1 MFSLKQPQPA
11 LPEITSQQLSVSISP
26 SKSENDNKLS
36 SHTDVLKQ
44 NILPDFTFF
53 PILVILTDVNA
64 VWHASLVSSLLLCC
78 VEAGPGC
85 YQANDSNFVL
95 GRVQPNKM

>member
-11 LPEITSQQLSVSISP
+11 LPEITSQQLSVSISL

-36 SHTDVLKQ
+36 SYTDVLKQ

-53 PILVILTDVNA
+53 LILVILTDVNA
-64 VWHASLVSSLLLCC
+64 V
-78 VEAGPGC
+78 
-85 YQANDSNFVL
+85 
-95 GRVQPNKM
+95 

>member
-1 MFSLKQPQPA
+1 MFSLMQPQPA

-36 SHTDVLKQ
+36 SYTDVLKQ
-44 NILPDFTFF
+44 NISPDFTFF

-64 VWHASLVSSLLLCC
+64 V
-78 VEAGPGC
+78 
-85 YQANDSNFVL
+85 
-95 GRVQPNKM
+95 

>member
-36 SHTDVLKQ
+36 SYTDVLKL

-53 PILVILTDVNA
+53 LILVILTDVNA
-64 VWHASLVSSLLLCC
+64 V
-78 VEAGPGC
+78 
-85 YQANDSNFVL
+85 
-95 GRVQPNKM
+95 

>member
-36 SHTDVLKQ
+36 SYTDVLKQ

-53 PILVILTDVNA
+53 LILVILTDVSA
-64 VWHASLVSSLLLCC
+64 V
-78 VEAGPGC
+78 
-85 YQANDSNFVL
+85 
-95 GRVQPNKM
+95 

>member
-36 SHTDVLKQ
+36 SYTDVLKQ

-53 PILVILTDVNA
+53 LILVILTDVNA
-64 VWHASLVSSLLLCC
+64 V
-78 VEAGPGC
+78 
-85 YQANDSNFVL
+85 
-95 GRVQPNKM
+95 